1 MDLEDGQDHVRVL
14 VPVGGRDDYERSHT
28 FAMPAAE
35 ERQRQRGGG
44 VASRQLDAVS
54 TAHTARRSAWGP

>member
-1 MDLEDGQDHVRVL
+1 MDLEGGEDHVRVL
-14 VPVGGRDDYERSHT
+14 VSGGGRDYYERSYT
-28 FAMPAAE
+28 FAMPAAD

-54 TAHTARRSAWGP
+54 TARTARRSAWGP